1 MTNVAPKKTKVLN
14 LFGGPGIGKSTLAAA
29 LFAEMKNNDVNC
41 ELVREYVKLWAWQDR
56 KIKHVDQIYVVG
68 KQAQAESILY
78 GKVDYV
84 ITDCPIFLPAV
95 YQKLYYNN
103 NISGEYIAKAA
114 IGTMIDAEC
123 ENEVTFKNYVLSR
136 GTNFSTEG
144 RYHDKEESIKIDK
157 EIPLMLT
164 KYGLSHKL
172 LLLADTKALVGKIL
186 RDLGEKK

>member
-1 MTNVAPKKTKVLN
+1 MINVKKTTVIN

-29 LFAEMKNNDVNC
+29 LFATMKEQNVNC

-84 ITDCPIFLPAV
+84 ITDCPVFLPAV
-95 YQKLYYNN
+95 YQKLYYQ
-103 NISGEYIAKAA
+103 GDYIAQAA
-114 IGTMIDAEC
+114 RGVMMDASTHH
-123 ENEVTFKNYVLSR
+123 NVIYKSYVLSR
-136 GTNFSTEG
+136 GTNFDTEG
-144 RYHDKEESIKIDK
+144 RYHSKEESIKIDK

-164 KYGLSHKL
+164 SYYLSHKL
-172 LLLADTKALVGKIL
+172 LLLADTKTLVNKIL
-186 RDLGEKK
+186 KDLGEIK